1 MIQTDSRRMIRG
13 ECDDIV
19 ILTPLPLAIRTEE
32 EARQYFEQFEIYRPV
47 PGEYENQMHTEQ
59 YKLFQRGGRWM
70 AYHRIG
76 FD

>member
-13 ECDDIV
+13 DCDDIV

-32 EARQYFEQFEIYRPV
+32 EARQYFEQFEIYRFV

-59 YKLFQRGGRWM
+59 YKLFRRGGRWM